1 MQAGELVVNS
11 CAADGIYDTVS
22 EGFIPLKV
30 LNLLCQEP
38 HKGKK
43 W

>member
-1 MQAGELVVNS
+1 MQAAELVVNS
-11 CAADGIYDTVS
+11 CAAEGIYDTVS
-22 EGFIPLKV
+22 EGFILLKV
-30 LNLLCQEP
+30 LNLLCKES